1 MKIILAIITTLLLMF
16 ATSFLLDIQIIK
28 ANWVRQAIVYVFILT
43 QLVVGF
49 KVVRYMITDI

>member
-28 ANWVRQAIVYVFILT
+28 ANWVRQGIVYVFILT

-49 KVVRYMITDI
+49 KVVRYMITDL